1 MLEPENGPV
10 ITRCV
15 LHAVPRLN
23 RCVNGDNK
31 LDKDRDPWIFRI
43 FLCKNKVLLVY
54 YKGSIIFAV
63 CFFSSQ
69 GNYTPKYNGGM
80 ENKELK
86 MELSLR
92 TICCPKCGSESYEST
107 CVGYPVGKDENS
119 ARCTSCDN
127 SGKMWEWQYALALRI
142 LEKNKLPIAYAQ
154 GRTVR
159 PPIKTMEN
167 GIVTNIAPGDES
179 SLMFIILGPADS
191 VSLVHR
197 IVNTMIEIIPEKKK
211 ERQ

>member
-1 MLEPENGPV
+1 
-10 ITRCV
+10 
-15 LHAVPRLN
+15 
-23 RCVNGDNK
+23 
-31 LDKDRDPWIFRI
+31 
-43 FLCKNKVLLVY
+43 
-54 YKGSIIFAV
+54 
-63 CFFSSQ
+63 
-69 GNYTPKYNGGM
+69 
-80 ENKELK
+80 
-86 MELSLR
+86 
-92 TICCPKCGSESYEST
+92 
-107 CVGYPVGKDENS
+107 
-119 ARCTSCDN
+119 
-127 SGKMWEWQYALALRI
+127 MWEWQYALALRI